1 GDNKSICSQYKNE
14 INNKSPCCNVLIN
27 REMNNNTNINNNNN
41 ICNMDNNNNICNMN
55 NNNNICNMNNN
66 NNMCNMN
73 NNNNMCNM
81 NNNNNI
87 CNMNNNNNIC
97 DMNINHNCCQ
107 KNSSLCTSPASLL
120 SLYYLSEHILQFQ
133 KGTIKYILQ
142 DLRDN
147 CLSNLAYELQ
157 NITFQEYYMAIHYL
171 NRYIDESKCY
181 DDIFFLLKVLAKN
194 IEIKK
199 IPSAYNEEQQKEF
212 LNSLTIISKQI
223 KHKRSH
229 EISSNN
235 MNNHSVDDE

>member
-1 GDNKSICSQYKNE
+1 
-14 INNKSPCCNVLIN
+14 
-27 REMNNNTNINNNNN
+27 MNNNNN
-41 ICNMDNNNNICNMN
+41 NVCNMN

-66 NNMCNMN
+66 NNVCNMN
-73 NNNNMCNM
+73 NNNNVCNM
-81 NNNNNI
+81 N
-87 CNMNNNNNIC
+87 NNNNNIC

-147 CLSNLAYELQ
+147 CLSNLAYELK
-157 NITFQEYYMAIHYL
+157 NITFQEYYMAIHNL

-181 DDIFFLLKVLAKN
+181 DDIFFLLKILAKHL
-194 IEIKK
+194 EIKK
-199 IPSAYNEEQQKEF
+199 IPSAYNEEEQKEF

-223 KHKRSH
+223 KYKCPHP
-229 EISSNN
+229 ISSNN
-235 MNNHSVDDE
+235 MNNQSVGDE